1 MSNKNIECPLYP
13 IDEFLIF
20 EPKTHDASR
29 TKGDIDAIAGKGRC
43 VYTGVSGK
51 FTIKMSLNDK
61 IRYNWI
67 AEVSKGKSEIV
78 HDIEKK
84 IENYKW
90 TDFLST
96 QIDFK
101 EFNINDGE
109 IEILSKPGAFTAFRP
124 WGKIS
129 IKLNEQVSGTT
140 TLTCDILPM
149 NGNFPF
155 IVYLTI
161 GALTL
166 WTIGSLFTTFTLT
179 IVLTILGFWGLFGL
193 CIYFQYRYYRSTLIG
208 YSKRVVDFIQSGK

>member
-1 MSNKNIECPLYP
+1 MIKFNTS
-13 IDEFLIF
+13 
-20 EPKTHDASR
+20 
-29 TKGDIDAIAGKGRC
+29 
-43 VYTGVSGK
+43 VSGK

-61 IRYNWI
+61 IRYNWT
-67 AEVSKGKSEIV
+67 AEVSRGKSEIV

-84 IENYKW
+84 IENYKR

-101 EFNINDGE
+101 EFKINDGE
-109 IEILSKPGAFTAFRP
+109 IEILSIPGTFTAFRP

-149 NGNFPF
+149 NGNFPLS
-155 IVYLTI
+155 VYLTI

-166 WTIGSLFTTFTLT
+166 WTIGFLFTTFSLT
-179 IVLTILGFWGLFGL
+179 IVFAILGFWGLIGL
-193 CIYFQYRYYRSTLIG
+193 CIYFQYRYYRSTLID
-208 YSKRVVDFIQSGK
+208 YSKLLVDFILSGA